1 MIVPR
6 RVVQTVIE
14 NKKVTVSN
22 NVDQVEVF
30 YPETKTIV
38 EVLKDEIKD
47 IKKVQSVV
55 VVPESGSTD
64 ATFITQGTTKKEV
77 IVK

>member
-6 RVVQTVIE
+6 RVVQTIIE

-47 IKKVQSVV
+47 IKKVESVV
-55 VVPESGSTD
+55 VVP
-64 ATFITQGTTKKEV
+64 
-77 IVK
+77 